1 MGPSSLYK
9 NDVKKGA
16 PDEWLKIPAQTG
28 LRAEILAKGSA
39 EIYKHTSDSST
50 RTTASPERLTSK
62 RFLPMKFGLD
72 LPPQQRVY
80 GGFFV
85 YSFCMG
91 SLPPRLPDL
100 QRMMQIEEGALGFGL
115 IGAAAGTLVSLSFF
129 GPILERIGY
138 RRSILTLI
146 PLLALLY
153 AIASFA
159 GGPLAF
165 FLLLFPVGIVIGG
178 IEIILNLEADRTEH
192 MIGHRI
198 MNRAHAFWSFGFFSA
213 GIISALVAQS
223 GLSPQT
229 HLFLMVPLV
238 IVGVALIL
246 GRFDPAPHRTGT
258 SDEKPPQFAVP
269 TMAIMVLVAV
279 TLSAMIMEGAGIDWA
294 AIYMRDVFAVSPFLS
309 GFAVA
314 LGAGAQAVTR
324 FFADPFVE
332 RYSPTA
338 VSRVLLGVLGVG
350 VLLVFFAPSDWLAL
364 VGFALMGVGTSVIFP
379 LAMSA
384 AAQLTDRPAP
394 TNVAS
399 LAQISF
405 VAFLLGPP
413 LLGYVAEHFGIR
425 WSFGVGLPLVILSI
439 VCAGALG
446 TKPLKHE
453 VE

>member
-1 MGPSSLYK
+1 
-9 NDVKKGA
+9 
-16 PDEWLKIPAQTG
+16 
-28 LRAEILAKGSA
+28 
-39 EIYKHTSDSST
+39 
-50 RTTASPERLTSK
+50 
-62 RFLPMKFGLD
+62 MKCGLD

-80 GGFFV
+80 AGFFV

-100 QRMMQIEEGALGFGL
+100 QRMMQIEEGPLGFGL
-115 IGAAAGTLVSLSFF
+115 IGAAAGTLVSLGFF

-138 RRSILTLI
+138 RRAILTLI

-178 IEIILNLEADRTEH
+178 LEIILNLEADRTEH
-192 MIGHRI
+192 MIRHRI

-223 GLSPQT
+223 GLSPQI

-269 TMAIMVLVAV
+269 TMAIMALVAV

-294 AIYMRDVFAVSPFLS
+294 AIYMRDVFAVPPFLS

-332 RYSPTA
+332 RYSPTT
-338 VSRVLLGVLGVG
+338 VSRVLLRVLGVG

-439 VCAGALG
+439 VCARALG

>member
-1 MGPSSLYK
+1 MR
-9 NDVKKGA
+9 V
-16 PDEWLKIPAQTG
+16 
-28 LRAEILAKGSA
+28 
-39 EIYKHTSDSST
+39 
-50 RTTASPERLTSK
+50 
-62 RFLPMKFGLD
+62 GLD
-72 LPPQQRVY
+72 LPPQQRVF

-100 QRMMQIEEGALGFGL
+100 QRMMQIEEGPLGFGL

-138 RRSILTLI
+138 RRSILSMI

-159 GGPLAF
+159 TGPLSF

-192 MIGHRI
+192 MVGYRI
-198 MNRAHAFWSFGFFSA
+198 MNRAHAFWSFGFFAS
-213 GIISALVAQS
+213 GIISALIAQV
-223 GLSPQT
+223 GLSVQI
-229 HLFLMVPLV
+229 HLFLMIPLI

-246 GRFDPAPHRTGT
+246 GRFDPAPHRTG
-258 SDEKPPQFAVP
+258 SSAEEPPHFAVP
-269 TMAIMVLVAV
+269 TMAIMMLVAV
-279 TLSAMIMEGAGIDWA
+279 TLSAMIMEGAGIDWS
-294 AIYMRDVFAVSPFLS
+294 AIYMRDVFEASPFLS

-314 LGAGAQAVTR
+314 LGAWAQAVTR

-338 VSRVLLGVLGVG
+338 VARVLLGVLGAG
-350 VLLVFFAPSDWLAL
+350 VLLVFFAPSGWLAL
-364 VGFALMGVGTSVIFP
+364 VGFALMGMGTAVIFP

-413 LLGYVAEHFGIR
+413 LLGYIAEYFGIR
-425 WSFGVGLPLVILSI
+425 WSFGIGLPLVILSI
-439 VCAGALG
+439 VCVGALG
-446 TKPLKHE
+446 TRPLKHE

>member
-1 MGPSSLYK
+1 
-9 NDVKKGA
+9 
-16 PDEWLKIPAQTG
+16 
-28 LRAEILAKGSA
+28 
-39 EIYKHTSDSST
+39 
-50 RTTASPERLTSK
+50 
-62 RFLPMKFGLD
+62 MKVGLD

-138 RRSILTLI
+138 RRSILTMI

-159 GGPLAF
+159 GGPLSF

-192 MIGHRI
+192 KIGRRI
-198 MNRAHAFWSFGFFSA
+198 MNRAHAFWSFGFFAA

-223 GLSPQT
+223 GLSPQI

-258 SDEKPPQFAVP
+258 SGEEPPHFAVP

-279 TLSAMIMEGAGIDWA
+279 TLSAMIMEGAGIDWS

-350 VLLVFFAPSDWLAL
+350 VLMVFFAPSDGLAL

-399 LAQISF
+399 LAQVSF